1 LGVIAHFEFFVVVCA
16 SLLSTF
22 KFSVMRLPIVI
33 AGGGFFGCSIAMML
47 HRRGWQPIVVEE
59 AGELLTQASRINQ
72 ARVHG
77 GYHYPR
83 SLMTAYRSRQNY
95 ERFRQH
101 YRDAIVDQFTKVYA
115 VGRLFSK
122 VTANQFE
129 VFMKRVG
136 APLKEAP
143 TAIQR
148 LFNPVL
154 TERTWIA
161 QECAFD
167 FSVLREKLRH
177 EMQQAGIEIRLNT
190 LVETAT
196 PHPSGVLARLSDGA
210 EIECSLVFNATYAG
224 LNRLTSAS
232 GLPLI
237 PLKHELTEMA
247 LVDLPKELDGLSVT
261 MMCGPFFSFMPFP
274 SLGLTTLSH
283 VRYTPHAH
291 WFENEQTGA
300 TNPYQ
305 TFNSIPKHSR
315 YEMMVADASRY
326 IPSLHGA
333 VQRDSLWTIKTL
345 LPLSEIDDGR
355 PILFHRDPKLP
366 AVIHVMGGKIDNIFD
381 VEDEVEELLRKS

>member
-1 LGVIAHFEFFVVVCA
+1 
-16 SLLSTF
+16 
-22 KFSVMRLPIVI
+22 MPPIII

-47 HRRGWQPIVVEE
+47 HRRGLRPIVVEE
-59 AGELLTQASRINQ
+59 ADELLTQASRVNQ
-72 ARVHG
+72 ARIHG

-95 ERFRQH
+95 ERFRSE
-101 YRDAIVDQFTKVYA
+101 YRDAVADQFTKIYA

-143 TAIQR
+143 SPVQK
-148 LFNPVL
+148 LFNPAL
-154 TERTWIA
+154 TERIWIA

-167 FSVLREKLRH
+167 FSVLREKLRAQMS
-177 EMQQAGIEIRLNT
+177 EAGIEVRMGT
-190 LVETAT
+190 LVKEVSE
-196 PHPSGVLARLSDGA
+196 SGGRLVTRLSDGS
-210 EIECSLVFNATYAG
+210 EIESAYVFNATYAG
-224 LNRLTSAS
+224 LNRLTAAS

-247 LVDLPKELDGLSVT
+247 LVELPSELADISVT

-274 SLGLTTLSH
+274 ALGLTTLSH

-300 TNPYQ
+300 TNPYEI
-305 TFNSIPKHSR
+305 FNSIEKQSAF
-315 YEMMVADASRY
+315 ELMVADASRY
-326 IPSLHGA
+326 IPALRGCA
-333 VQRDSLWTIKTL
+333 YRDSLWTVKTL

-355 PILFHRDPKLP
+355 PILFQRDTKLP
-366 AVIHVMGGKIDNIFD
+366 KVIHVMGGKIDNIFD
-381 VEDEVEELLRKS
+381 VEDEVEELLGKS

>member
-1 LGVIAHFEFFVVVCA
+1 MSSPDQRRV
-16 SLLSTF
+16 
-22 KFSVMRLPIVI
+22 VI
-33 AGGGFFGCSIAMML
+33 AGGGFFGCSIALML
-47 HRRGWQPIVVEE
+47 HRRGWHPIVVED
-59 AGELLTQASRINQ
+59 ADALLTQASRINQ

-95 ERFRQH
+95 ARFRQH
-101 YRDAIVDQFTKVYA
+101 YRDAIVDQFTKIYA

-129 VFMKRVG
+129 TFMNRVG

-143 TAIQR
+143 AAIHR
-148 LFNPVL
+148 LFNQSL
-154 TERTWIA
+154 TERIWIA
-161 QECAFD
+161 EECAFD
-167 FSVLREKLRH
+167 FAALRDKLRR
-177 EMQQAGIEIRLNT
+177 ELDAAGIEVRLNT
-190 LVETAT
+190 VVQTAT
-196 PHPSGVLARLSDGA
+196 PHPAGALARLSDGS
-210 EIECSLVFNATYAG
+210 EIACAYVFNATYAG

-237 PLKHELTEMA
+237 PLKHEFTEMA
-247 LVDLPKELDGLSVT
+247 LIDLPEELAALSVT

-300 TNPYQ
+300 SNPYQ
-305 TFNSIPKHSR
+305 IFNSLPKQSHF
-315 YEMMVADASRY
+315 ELMVADAARY
-326 IPSLHGA
+326 IPSLRGA
-333 VQRDSLWTIKTL
+333 VHRDSLWTVKTL

-355 PILFHRDPKLP
+355 PILFHRDPQLP

-381 VEDEVEELLRKS
+381 VEDEVEALLR

>member
-1 LGVIAHFEFFVVVCA
+1 MSAPDKRRV
-16 SLLSTF
+16 
-22 KFSVMRLPIVI
+22 VI

-47 HRRGWQPIVVEE
+47 HRRGWQPLVVEE
-59 AGELLTQASRINQ
+59 AGELLTQASRVNQ

-95 ERFRQH
+95 ERFRQT
-101 YRDAIVDQFTKVYA
+101 YRAAISDQFTKIYA

-129 VFMKRVG
+129 VFMQRVG

-143 TAIQR
+143 ASIQR
-148 LFNPVL
+148 LFNPAL
-154 TERTWIA
+154 TERIWIA

-167 FSVLREKLRH
+167 FSVLRDNLRA
-177 EMQQAGIEIRLNT
+177 ELDAAGIEVRLNT
-190 LVETAT
+190 LVQTAA
-196 PHPSGVLARLSDGA
+196 PHPSGALVRLSDGS
-210 EIECSLVFNATYAG
+210 ECECGYVFNATYAG

-247 LVDLPKELDGLSVT
+247 LIDLPADLSGLSVT

-300 TNPYQ
+300 ANPYRI
-305 TFNSIPKHSR
+305 FKSIPKQSR
-315 YEMMVADASRY
+315 FEMMVADASRY
-326 IPSLHGA
+326 IPNLRGA
-333 VQRDSLWTIKTL
+333 VQRDSLWTVKTL
-345 LPLSEIDDGR
+345 PPLSEIDDGR
-355 PILFHRDPKLP
+355 PILFHRDPALP

-381 VEDEVEELLRKS
+381 VEDEVEALLGKS

>member
-1 LGVIAHFEFFVVVCA
+1 MYQPVKRRAVIV
-16 SLLSTF
+16 
-22 KFSVMRLPIVI
+22 
-33 AGGGFFGCSIAMML
+33 GGGFFGCSIAMMMC
-47 HRRGWQPIVVEE
+47 RRGWQPIIVEE
-59 AGELLTQASRINQ
+59 AGDLLTQASRINQ

-95 ERFRQH
+95 ERFRLH

-143 TAIQR
+143 TSIQR
-148 LFNPVL
+148 IFNPTL
-154 TERTWIA
+154 TERIWIA

-167 FSVLREKLRH
+167 FSVLRDRLRL
-177 EMQQAGIEIRLNT
+177 EMQTAGVEVRLNT
-190 LVETAT
+190 LVQTAS
-196 PHPSGVLARLSDGA
+196 PHPSGAQVRLSDGA

-232 GLPLI
+232 GLPII

-247 LVDLPKELDGLSVT
+247 LVELPKALEGLSVT

-291 WFENEQTGA
+291 WFENDRTGA
-300 TNPYQ
+300 SNPYAI
-305 TFNSIPKHSR
+305 FNSIEKQSHF
-315 YEMMVADASRY
+315 ELMVADASRY
-326 IPSLHGA
+326 IPSLRGA

-355 PILFHRDPKLP
+355 PILFHRDPQLP
-366 AVIHVMGGKIDNIFD
+366 TVIHVMGGKIDNIFD
-381 VEDEVEELLRKS
+381 VEEEVEELLRRF

>member
-1 LGVIAHFEFFVVVCA
+1 
-16 SLLSTF
+16 
-22 KFSVMRLPIVI
+22 MRTIVI

-47 HRRGWQPIVVEE
+47 HRRGWNPIVVEE
-59 AGELLTQASRINQ
+59 ADELLTKASRINQ

-95 ERFRQH
+95 EKFRLH
-101 YRDAIVDQFTKVYA
+101 YREAIVDEFTKVYA
-115 VGRLFSK
+115 VGRMFSK

-129 VFMKRVG
+129 LFMKRVG
-136 APLKEAP
+136 APLGEAP
-143 TAIQR
+143 SRIQK
-148 LFNPVL
+148 LFNPTL

-167 FSVLREKLRH
+167 FSVLRHKLRQ
-177 EMQQAGIEIRLNT
+177 EMLEAGIEVRLKT
-190 LVETAT
+190 LVETVAT
-196 PHPSGVLARLSDGA
+196 HPSGALARLSDGS
-210 EIECSLVFNATYAG
+210 EIECALAFNATYAG

-232 GLPLI
+232 GLPII

-247 LVDLPKELDGLSVT
+247 LVDLPKELDGISVT

-305 TFNSIPKHSR
+305 IFNSIEKHSHF
-315 YEMMVADASRY
+315 EMMVADASRY
-326 IPSLHGA
+326 MPALRDAI
-333 VQRDSLWTIKTL
+333 QKDSLWTVKTL
-345 LPLSEIDDGR
+345 LPLSEVDDGR
-355 PILFHRDPKLP
+355 PILFQRDTKLP
-366 AVIHVMGGKIDNIFD
+366 SVIHVMGGKIDNIFD
-381 VEDEVEELLRKS
+381 VEDEIDRLVELNSPW

>member
-1 LGVIAHFEFFVVVCA
+1 MSRRV
-16 SLLSTF
+16 
-22 KFSVMRLPIVI
+22 VI

-47 HRRGWQPIVVEE
+47 HRRGWHPIVVEE
-59 AGELLTQASRINQ
+59 AGELLTQASRVNQ

-95 ERFRQH
+95 ERFRH
-101 YRDAIVDQFTKVYA
+101 EYRDAIVDHFTKVYA

-129 VFMKRVG
+129 TFMKRVG

-143 TAIQR
+143 ASTQR
-148 LFNPVL
+148 LFSLSL
-154 TERTWIA
+154 TERIWIA

-167 FSVLREKLRH
+167 FSVLREKLRK
-177 EMQQAGIEIRLNT
+177 EMREAGIEVRLNT
-190 LVETAT
+190 LVQTAT
-196 PHPSGVLARLSDGA
+196 PRPCGALAGLTDGS
-210 EIECSLVFNATYAG
+210 EIECELVFNATYAG

-247 LVDLPKELDGLSVT
+247 LVDLPPELDGLSVT

-291 WFENEQTGA
+291 WFENALTGA
-300 TNPYQ
+300 SNPYQ
-305 TFNSIPKHSR
+305 IFNSLPKQSR
-315 YEMMVADASRY
+315 FELMVADASRY
-326 IPSLHGA
+326 IPALRGA
-333 VQRDSLWTIKTL
+333 RQRDSLWTVKTL

-355 PILFHRDPKLP
+355 PILFHRDPQLP

-381 VEDEVEELLRKS
+381 VEDEVERLLNSGF

>member
-1 LGVIAHFEFFVVVCA
+1 MPA
-16 SLLSTF
+16 SNN
-22 KFSVMRLPIVI
+22 RRAVI
-33 AGGGFFGCSIAMML
+33 AGGGFFGCSIALML
-47 HRRGWQPIVVEE
+47 HRRGWQPVVVEE

-95 ERFRQH
+95 ERFRRH
-101 YRDAIVDQFTKVYA
+101 YRDAIVDQFTKIYA

-129 VFMKRVG
+129 IFMKRVG

-143 TAIQR
+143 ATIQR
-148 LFNPVL
+148 LFNQAL
-154 TERTWIA
+154 TERIWIA
-161 QECAFD
+161 RECAFD
-167 FSVLREKLRH
+167 CLALRDKLRA
-177 EMQQAGIEIRLNT
+177 ELDAAGIEVRLNT
-190 LVETAT
+190 LVQTAA
-196 PHPSGVLARLSDGA
+196 PHRGGASVRLSDGT
-210 EIECSLVFNATYAG
+210 EIECGLVFNATYAG

-247 LVDLPKELDGLSVT
+247 LIELPKELDGLSVT

-291 WFENEQTGA
+291 WFENELAGA
-300 TNPYQ
+300 ANPYQ
-305 TFNSIPKHSR
+305 IFNAFHKQSR
-315 YEMMVADASRY
+315 FELMVADASRY
-326 IPSLHGA
+326 IPTLRGA
-333 VQRDSLWTIKTL
+333 VQRDSLWTVKTL

-355 PILFHRDPKLP
+355 PILFHRDPILP

-381 VEDEVEELLRKS
+381 VEDEVDAMLH

>member
-1 LGVIAHFEFFVVVCA
+1 MGNAEKRRV
-16 SLLSTF
+16 
-22 KFSVMRLPIVI
+22 VI

-47 HRRGWQPIVVEE
+47 QRRGWQPIVVEE

-95 ERFRQH
+95 ERFRLH

-115 VGRLFSK
+115 IGRLFSK

-136 APLKEAP
+136 APLKAAP
-143 TAIQR
+143 SAIQR

-154 TERTWIA
+154 TERIWLA

-167 FSVLREKLRH
+167 FSVLRDKLQR
-177 EMQQAGIEIRLNT
+177 ELAAAGIEVRLNT
-190 LVETAT
+190 LVQTAT
-196 PHPSGVLARLSDGA
+196 PHPSGALARFSDGS
-210 EIECSLVFNATYAG
+210 ECPCAYLFNATYAG

-247 LVDLPKELDGLSVT
+247 LVELPQNLDGLSVT

-300 TNPYQ
+300 SNPYRIFKSLDKQ
-305 TFNSIPKHSR
+305 SHF
-315 YEMMVADASRY
+315 ELMVADASRY
-326 IPSLHGA
+326 VPSLRGA
-333 VQRDSLWTIKTL
+333 VHRDSLWTVKTL

-355 PILFHRDPKLP
+355 PILFHRDAKLP

-381 VEDEVEELLRKS
+381 VEDEVARLLGTSR